1 MTNETMTRAGFRHI
15 AGPTDPQSAP
25 VPARLTELG
34 QRYLR
39 RRRQDEAPFIPLQ
52 VDALEAQWGFLV
64 DAAEGAAKGKAAW
77 RGSVDAAKYAL
88 RVLRE
93 RLRTQGRVYHEEV
106 KHEGRVFSRR
116 RVAFDEIGLPS
127 CECTGGAQHHDVC
140 ADELLGA
147 VRELMQEV
155 VSAPDAEEAHAA
167 AMAADAL
174 LCVLANHGVQVAW
187 GQLWREVCP
196 PATTTVSAEE
206 AQRIRP
212 WDNRWKVTAEDPVTG
227 EVTLT
232 RDMGDRFQRAMILEA
247 EEEARRQARPLLPP
261 AGWQPPTPR
270 EGDIEGVDGVTAAQ

>member
-1 MTNETMTRAGFRHI
+1 
-15 AGPTDPQSAP
+15 P

-155 VSAPDAEEAHAA
+155 VSAPDAE
-167 AMAADAL
+167 
-174 LCVLANHGVQVAW
+174 
-187 GQLWREVCP
+187 
-196 PATTTVSAEE
+196 
-206 AQRIRP
+206 
-212 WDNRWKVTAEDPVTG
+212 
-227 EVTLT
+227 
-232 RDMGDRFQRAMILEA
+232 
-247 EEEARRQARPLLPP
+247 
-261 AGWQPPTPR
+261 
-270 EGDIEGVDGVTAAQ
+270 